1 MLPPATAHRMR
12 ALTGTAVYNFYGPTE
27 AAIGFTF
34 HETVD
39 ADTASVPVGAPAD
52 AIRILDDQLRPVPEG
67 TIGELYMT
75 GVRLSRGYL
84 ARPELSAAA
93 FVADPHGKGERM
105 YRTGD
110 LVKVNPHGELD
121 YVGRTDSQVK
131 LRGQRIELGDIESA
145 LLACAGVANAV
156 VLLREDTPGDQRLV
170 AYLIAKSATVLDI
183 DAVRAQ
189 LRKALPAY
197 MIPAAFVE
205 LDHIPRTAT
214 EKIARRELPAP
225 EFTRPDETVANS
237 GRTVTWAT
245 AASATSEP
253 DSLADMASGLLHTIC
268 QAMAA
273 VLSVDEIGADDDF
286 FDKGGHSLLA
296 VRLVGRLTRGELP
309 VVLDDVFAAPTPRAL
324 AARIDAVDP
333 ATHRPADGLA
343 SLGSR
348 LDPVLELRAEGSV
361 PPLFCIHQIG
371 GTAWKYAPLARLL
384 RAERPIIGL
393 QMPQLTEPD
402 KQTRTLDELAQ
413 FYLDAVR
420 RIQPQ
425 GPYHLLGYSL
435 GGNLAHAMAAV
446 LEAEGEQVGYVG
458 LLDSHPLSN
467 LTDRAA
473 ATLADPSGMD
483 ALLPE
488 IAEYAPELAVVVR
501 NAATELLRM
510 VTQSESPNY
519 SGPMALYCADA
530 GDDPERVHAQLTGWK
545 AAGAQLVIRRLPYS
559 HNDIAMPTGW
569 VEVAALLDVDPA
581 IRT

>member
-1 MLPPATAHRMR
+1 RPA
-12 ALTGTAVYNFYGPTE
+12 
-27 AAIGFTF
+27 
-34 HETVD
+34 ET
-39 ADTASVPVGAPAD
+39 P
-52 AIRILDDQLRPVPEG
+52 
-67 TIGELYMT
+67 
-75 GVRLSRGYL
+75 
-84 ARPELSAAA
+84 
-93 FVADPHGKGERM
+93 
-105 YRTGD
+105 
-110 LVKVNPHGELD
+110 
-121 YVGRTDSQVK
+121 
-131 LRGQRIELGDIESA
+131 
-145 LLACAGVANAV
+145 
-156 VLLREDTPGDQRLV
+156 
-170 AYLIAKSATVLDI
+170 
-183 DAVRAQ
+183 
-189 LRKALPAY
+189 
-197 MIPAAFVE
+197 
-205 LDHIPRTAT
+205 
-214 EKIARRELPAP
+214 
-225 EFTRPDETVANS
+225 ANS
-237 GRTVTWAT
+237 GRTDAGTT
-245 AASATSEP
+245 SATREP
-253 DSLADMASGLLHTIC
+253 AGDSLPEKASGLLDTIC

-286 FDKGGHSLLA
+286 FDEGGHSLLA

-333 ATHRPADGLA
+333 RTQRPADGLA

-435 GGNLAHAMAAV
+435 GGNLAHAMAAI

-510 VTQSESPNY
+510 VTRSESPNY

-530 GDDPERVHAQLTGWK
+530 GDEPERVHAQLTGWK